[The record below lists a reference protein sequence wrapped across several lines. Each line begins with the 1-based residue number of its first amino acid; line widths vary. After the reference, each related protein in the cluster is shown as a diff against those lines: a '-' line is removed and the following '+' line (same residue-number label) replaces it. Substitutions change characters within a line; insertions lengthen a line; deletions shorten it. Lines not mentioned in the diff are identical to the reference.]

1 MNVTLAYGRS
11 GLKVEFPSDRT
22 TVIEPTFEPGLDN
35 PEAAIGSALG
45 SPIHSAPLF
54 SLLPKAA
61 RVVVSICD
69 VTRAM
74 PHQRVLPAL
83 LEEIE
88 RTRPASV
95 TFLVATGTHRKT
107 SAQELVQMLGR
118 ETLERYPVVNHDCEE
133 TPELVSVG
141 TTRNGIPAWINRK
154 WVEADFRITTG
165 FVEPH
170 FFAGFSGGPKLVA
183 PGLAGLETVMRLHSA
198 RMIADPRATW
208 GVTVGNPMHDAIR
221 EIALM
226 TGVGFSLDVS
236 LNVQKEITGVYAGCL
251 ESAHAAACE
260 RVKAVSMQPVDHLFD
275 VVVTT
280 NSGYPLDL
288 NLYQAVK
295 GMSAAARIVKPGGTI
310 ICAAECSDGV
320 PDHGAYGRLLAE
332 AQNVDELLS
341 RIETGKCSCRDQWQ
355 AQVQGLVQRKA
366 RVLVKSQLP
375 AATVRRAL
383 LEPIE
388 DISRVVEE
396 ELERF
401 GPQARVCVLPEGP
414 QTIPYSPST

>member
-1 MNVTLAYGRS
+1 MKVTLAYGRS
-11 GLKVEFPSDRT
+11 GLEVEFPADRT
-22 TVIEPTFEPGLDN
+22 TVIEPGFELGLES
-35 PEAAIGSALG
+35 PEAAIRSALG
-45 SPIHSAPLF
+45 SPIGSAPLGTIV
-54 SLLPKAA
+54 PRGA

-74 PHQRVLPAL
+74 PHQRLLPVL
-83 LEEIE
+83 LEELEQSCPESI
-88 RTRPASV
+88 
-95 TFLVATGTHRKT
+95 TFLVATGTHRNT
-107 SAQELVQMLGR
+107 TRPELVQMLGQ
-118 ETLERYPVVNHDCEE
+118 EILARYPVVNHDCEDDS
-133 TPELVSVG
+133 ELVKIG
-141 TTRNGIPAWINRK
+141 TTRSGIPAWINRR

-183 PGLAGLETVMRLHSA
+183 PGLAGLDTVMGLHSA

-221 EIALM
+221 EIASM
-226 TGVGFSLDVS
+226 AGVGFIVDVI
-236 LNVQKEITGVYAGCL
+236 LNARKEITGVFAGAM
-251 ESAHAAACE
+251 ESAHAAACV
-260 RVKAVSMQPVDHLFD
+260 RVKSTAMQPVDGLFD

-295 GMSAAARIVKPGGTI
+295 GMSAAARVVSPGGTI

-332 AQNVDELLS
+332 AQSVDELLE
-341 RIETGKCSCRDQWQ
+341 RIEGGRVCCRDQWQ

-375 AATVRRAL
+375 AETVRGAL
-383 LEPIE
+383 LEPVE
-388 DISRVVEE
+388 DLERTVVE
-396 ELERF
+396 ELERR
-401 GPQARVCVLPEGP
+401 GPAARVCVLPEGP
-414 QTIPYSPST
+414 QTIPYSR